1 MCLKGHYQQ
10 SEREEIF
17 VNHVS
22 EMELK
27 FRIYKDLLQL
37 NNTTN
42 KSIKKWAKGASLVA
56 QW

>member
-10 SEREEIF
+10 SEREKIF
-17 VNHVS
+17 ENHVS

-27 FRIYKDLLQL
+27 SRIYKDFLQL
-37 NNTTN
+37 NNNTN

>member
-10 SEREEIF
+10 SEREKIF
-17 VNHVS
+17 ANRVS

-27 FRIYKDLLQL
+27 CRIYTDLPQL
-37 NNTTN
+37 NNTN